1 MQHLGLGPRALTKL
15 CPPQVQCLNS
25 PSETLHLF
33 CEPARQNAKFRTLQV
48 KSRFCAPNPPKTPK
62 NEICRSPQTA
72 TPPRQVPCPP
82 TTHFHS
88 QTSSNSPYDVLR
100 RIRMILERT
109 SPLKPRPTT
118 CLRSPALHLSTIY
131 TITLCSRVP
140 DFVPELRCEIPHLVL
155 ALRSVPPAART
166 LSYSTRR
173 TVQNSEILNSESQ
186 NLPFNL
192 RDLGLKALEGVV
204 NVPGRRA
211 IFCVLTPVLTIDF
224 PVLGYN

>member
-1 MQHLGLGPRALTKL
+1 MRNFALFKSNLDSALRIPQKLPRTKSADHLKL
-15 CPPQVQCLNS
+15 Q
-25 PSETLHLF
+25 LH
-33 CEPARQNAKFRTLQV
+33 PGN
-48 KSRFCAPNPPKTPK
+48 
-62 NEICRSPQTA
+62 
-72 TPPRQVPCPP
+72 
-82 TTHFHS
+82 
-88 QTSSNSPYDVLR
+88 PYDVLR
-100 RIRMILERT
+100 RIRLIPERT
-109 SPLKPRPTT
+109 SSLKPRPTT
-118 CLRSPALHLSTIY
+118 CLRSPALHLTTIY

-155 ALRSVPPAART
+155 PLRSVPPAART
-166 LSYSTRR
+166 LNYALDSAATRR

-192 RDLGLKALEGVV
+192 RDLGLKALGGVV